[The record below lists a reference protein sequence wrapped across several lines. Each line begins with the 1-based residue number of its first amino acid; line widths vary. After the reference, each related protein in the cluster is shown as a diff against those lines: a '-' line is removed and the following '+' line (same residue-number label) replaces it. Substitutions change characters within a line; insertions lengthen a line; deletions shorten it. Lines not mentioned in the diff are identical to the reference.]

1 MFGCWFPLQF
11 LGDCQSSF
19 LLEIKNKKSFYSSP
33 KLKMAQ
39 KCYKILNIFPI
50 FKILSKNIF
59 IWNLSLP
66 RDIPLQSLARF
77 PPSNPQSSCGSSSLL
92 LLLLLLLKVLHLKTR
107 QTARA
112 GVPSPSSPQLSAN
125 ISRYSASARARI
137 NVGSPGISIKEPLH
151 SSLFIL
157 TIGSWNAWNIFI
169 DMIIK
174 WIRRV
179 KSVSHWPYNL
189 YYLIIIL
196 CKNRSLVKNSCWL
209 HLETSPGYFTR
220 MQAFDKM

>member
-137 NVGSPGISIKEPLH
+137 NVGSSGISIKDSPLF
-151 SSLFIL
+151 SFYIDDRIL
-157 TIGSWNAWNIFI
+157 
-169 DMIIK
+169 K
-174 WIRRV
+174 CL
-179 KSVSHWPYNL
+179 KYL
-189 YYLIIIL
+189 YWHDY
-196 CKNRSLVKNSCWL
+196 
-209 HLETSPGYFTR
+209 
-220 MQAFDKM
+220 